1 MAQTTPD
8 PSINQCTQF
17 SYLGVPVATGMDDFY
32 ENEFRHRPATPTTV
46 ARTTT
51 AQGPKRNVALGL
63 VPRRGGERQNH
74 HTIGK
79 NRHVTNFILLAGI
92 QGRRGRRNRR
102 ESSSARIDHTRVRP
116 SSADHCLIPIPRRK
130 AQSQLN
136 FERTYVSGME
146 PNHKV
151 VAKFNII
158 R

>member
-63 VPRRGGERQNH
+63 VPSRGGAARGNDARTLLPTSTGNL
-74 HTIGK
+74 HTLVC
-79 NRHVTNFILLAGI
+79 RLSPA
-92 QGRRGRRNRR
+92 
-102 ESSSARIDHTRVRP
+102 
-116 SSADHCLIPIPRRK
+116 
-130 AQSQLN
+130 
-136 FERTYVSGME
+136 
-146 PNHKV
+146 
-151 VAKFNII
+151 
-158 R
+158 